1 MQRVVS
7 LGQNTQRLKSN
18 RRNLWLWSSPR
29 HHLFSCLCSVLQQHF
44 PWITSIILWV
54 SSYIISFPFITCLQ
68 RCCSFFLGKVKAFL
82 LLPRLRPPADLHLTC
97 RLVDRQQRPPLVL
110 VAQPTLAGLA
120 GCPKV
125 CGVQTVS
132 PGSLLA
138 LQFLA
143 SESLG
148 IGPTNLF
155 FFPQLYCSIIGPGTS
170 CF

>member
-1 MQRVVS
+1 MATGCLLRT
-7 LGQNTQRLKSN
+7 NTQRFKSN
-18 RRNLWLWSSPR
+18 RRNLWLWSPPR

-44 PWITSIILWV
+44 PWITSITLWV
-54 SSYIISFPFITCLQ
+54 SPYIISFPSIACLQ
-68 RCCSFFLGKVKAFL
+68 RCCSFFLGKVHIFL
-82 LLPRLRPPADLHLTC
+82 LLPRPRPPADLHLTC
-97 RLVDRQQRPPLVL
+97 RPVDRQQRPPLVL

-125 CGVQTVS
+125 CAVQTVS

-148 IGPTNLF
+148 IGPMNLF